1 MSDFAPEELA
11 VLARAR
17 RGLSPSARDAARVR
31 AAVDV
36 AVTAG
41 AMPSASGGEP
51 RPGLTSS
58 AAPGMTAAAKLGAVV
73 ALAAATGFGGYV
85 LGFRA
90 GVAEREQRHLA
101 SVAAPAVVVAPAP
114 VVSARGAEAAAP
126 LRESNP
132 DPSQVARSAKQERL
146 APSGSV
152 DTGAV
157 PSAGAATTA
166 TDPRETSLEL
176 ETRLLA
182 RVERALRDDNARLA
196 LGLLGELDRTVPGGQ
211 LTEERQAARA
221 MGHCALGSD
230 SAPKLALAFV
240 ESHASSAYVPRVRE
254 ACRAALEKKDAP

>member
-1 MSDFAPEELA
+1 VTSELGPEELA

-31 AAVDV
+31 ASVDA

-41 AMPSASGGEP
+41 SSAPLGRESG
-51 RPGLTSS
+51 RDVS
-58 AAPGMTAAAKLGAVV
+58 AAPGTAIGAAKLGAVV

-90 GVAEREQRHLA
+90 GAAEREQRRTPPAVAAHVA
-101 SVAAPAVVVAPAP
+101 PPSPVVAAPL
-114 VVSARGAEAAAP
+114 AEIRALP
-126 LRESNP
+126 R
-132 DPSQVARSAKQERL
+132 DPSLDAAQPARVPKSERL
-146 APSGSV
+146 APSANG
-152 DTGAV
+152 
-157 PSAGAATTA
+157 SAGIGANPRATPPPA
-166 TDPRETSLEL
+166 DAHESSLEL

-211 LTEERQAARA
+211 LAEERQAARA

-230 SAPKLALAFV
+230 SAQKLARAFV
-240 ESHASSAYVPRVRE
+240 EAHASSAYVPRVRE
-254 ACRAALEKKDAP
+254 ACRATLEEKDAP